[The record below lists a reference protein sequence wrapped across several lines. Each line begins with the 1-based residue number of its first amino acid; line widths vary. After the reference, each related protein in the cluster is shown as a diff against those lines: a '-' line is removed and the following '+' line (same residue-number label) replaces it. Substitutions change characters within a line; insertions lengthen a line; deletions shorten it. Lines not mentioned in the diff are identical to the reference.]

1 MAQDN
6 TTPPLPVEPLL
17 PRPGSPD
24 YDQALNRRLYE
35 LLRLIAHRINNHES
49 RIKEL
54 EP

>member
-17 PRPGSPD
+17 PQPGAVD
-24 YDQALNRRLYE
+24 FERRLVARLYE
-35 LLRLIAHRINNHES
+35 LLRLMALRVNDHER